1 MRLVVATRKK
11 NWGED
16 RVMFFDA
23 QGQLRSLP
31 ATWTDVDPP
40 HARIEA
46 AAGRA
51 FFRADDLV
59 TLVALVGEIKSRPKS
74 RRRHVKQIAPHV

>member
-1 MRLVVATRKK
+1 
-11 NWGED
+11 
-16 RVMFFDA
+16 MFFDA

-40 HARIEA
+40 DARTEA

-51 FFRADDLV
+51 FLRADDLV
-59 TLVALVGEIKSRPKS
+59 TLTALIAEIKSRLMNG
-74 RRRHVKQIAPHV
+74 RRRVK

>member
-1 MRLVVATRKK
+1 MLATRKQ

-16 RVMFFDA
+16 RVMFFDS
-23 QGQLRSLP
+23 QGQLRSLA

-40 HARIEA
+40 DARTEA

-51 FFRADDLV
+51 FLRADDLS
-59 TLVALVGEIKSRPKS
+59 TLVALLDEIKSRQPS
-74 RRRHVKQIAPHV
+74 RRRCVK